1 MTNLLHQQVR
11 HRYKSKREDEKL
23 KKTLFFSVIVMLLI
37 GYQLISICVA
47 QNYTKWNLP
56 EGAIARLGK
65 GNINEIAFSPD
76 GTKFAVSTSIG
87 VWIYGAEN
95 GKELV
100 LLKSDEVEVVS
111 SVFTP
116 DGKSLISAAANGE
129 THLWNVTT
137 GEKLSRL
144 TDGND
149 IVKKIALSDDST
161 KLVTNSI
168 DDKFRVY
175 DLKNPI
181 TDPLVIDDTE
191 QRVNTLEFSTDGEII
206 AATKIPLSYQNGRA
220 VKNFRLQV
228 WNTITKNLILNIPGD
243 EPYITAM
250 LLLPDEN
257 TVITADLDNRIQ
269 IWNIAA
275 GLTSLTFNVSEEGNS
290 LAYASNSRIL
300 ASCNEKISLWDISSN
315 GEQATLKRTLKGQKH
330 TIIAS
335 EFSPDENTLVTAS
348 NDGAIV
354 AWDVKTGKQLFNTTG
369 HTGTMKQLAF
379 SETGDTLISVNSRSG
394 HWIGWDSK
402 IHEWDLTT
410 NSILSSGKLDYR
422 RIKHFSPDCRTGIV
436 AKENG
441 DIEFLDIKSEERRF
455 TIKGFEKGELNVYF
469 TFSADGKVIATNDK
483 DDKIHVW
490 RIADLKQTSKPW
502 RTLTQTAKQGGMETL
517 SADGH
522 TVAIEEN
529 SRIVHLWSVINT
541 EYHQTL
547 YDLPRKSNATRTIT
561 GLRFSPDGKTI
572 VTGNQEEIR
581 LWDTKTGNE
590 FALCI
595 HDRSTDSMVFLF
607 SPDSSI
613 LISACGRAVLD
624 FDNGGLRTAPGSY
637 ITRIYSENYGGTF
650 QLWDVK
656 TGELLSTHTGHTNKI
671 NTLAFSGDG
680 KTLATGGAD
689 GTILLW
695 DWEKI
700 STMR

>member
-1 MTNLLHQQVR
+1 M
-11 HRYKSKREDEKL
+11 
-23 KKTLFFSVIVMLLI
+23 KKTLIFSAIVILLI

-47 QNYTKWNLP
+47 QDYSKWGLP

-65 GNINEIAFSPD
+65 GNINEITFSPD

-87 VWIYGAEN
+87 VWIYNAEN
-95 GKELV
+95 GKELA
-100 LLKSDEVEVVS
+100 LLKSDEIDIVS

-116 DGKSLISAAANGE
+116 DGKSLMSAAANGE
-129 THLWNVTT
+129 THLWNATT

-149 IVKKIALSDDST
+149 FVEKVALSGDTT
-161 KLVTNSI
+161 KLVTNSM

-175 DLKNPI
+175 DLENPN
-181 TDPLVIDDTE
+181 TDPLVIDDTF
-191 QRVNTLEFSTDGEII
+191 QSVKYLGFSTDGEII
-206 AATKIPLSYQNGRA
+206 AATKIPHHSQYGR
-220 VKNFRLQV
+220 VVENVRLQV
-228 WNTITKNLILNIPGD
+228 WNTKTKNQLLNIPGED
-243 EPYITAM
+243 PYITAM
-250 LLLPDEN
+250 ILLADGN
-257 TVITADLDNRIQ
+257 TIVTADVDNQIQ
-269 IWNIAA
+269 FWNIAA
-275 GLTSLTFNVSEEGNS
+275 ESVSHTFKVSEVGTT
-290 LAYASNSRIL
+290 LVYAPKSRIL

-369 HTGTMKQLAF
+369 HTGTTKQLAF

-394 HWIGWDSK
+394 HWIGWDTK
-402 IHEWDLTT
+402 IHDWDLTT
-410 NSILSSGKLDYR
+410 NSILSSEKLDYR
-422 RIKHFSPDCRTGIV
+422 KIKHFSPDCRTGIV

-441 DIEFLDIKSEERRF
+441 DIEFLDIESEERQF

-469 TFSADGKVIATNDK
+469 TFSADGKVIATNDREG
-483 DDKIHVW
+483 KIHVW
-490 RIADLKQTSKPW
+490 KIADLKQTSKPW
-502 RTLTQTAKQGGMETL
+502 RTLTQTAKQGRMETL

-529 SRIVHLWSVINT
+529 SRIVHLWNVINT
-541 EYHQTL
+541 EYQQTL
-547 YDLPRKSNATRTIT
+547 YDLPRKSNTTRTIT

-595 HDRSTDSMVFLF
+595 HDRSTDSIVFLF

-613 LISACGRAVLD
+613 LISACGRAVID
-624 FDNGGLRTAPGSY
+624 FDDRELRTAPGSY

-650 QLWDVK
+650 QLWNAK
-656 TGELLSTHTGHTNKI
+656 TGELLSTHTGHTNRIK
-671 NTLAFSGDG
+671 TLAFSSDG

-700 STMR
+700 KTMG